1 MDPRR
6 RFNASERA
14 ALYLAADGRCSNP
27 ECGVELEPG
36 WHSDHIDPHS
46 QGGPTDVINGQAL
59 CPPCN
64 LKKGN
69 RVPNAPR
76 GWQAE
81 ALQRF
86 IPHPSSSF
94 LVTATPGAG
103 KTRFALAAA
112 RELLDAEVIQRVV
125 VVCPTSHL
133 RGQWKDAAHKHYG
146 IELDPGFKNGNGA
159 VATDMDG
166 PVVTYASVA
175 RQPKLYRKFVSDRPS
190 MVILDEVHHAGTAEH
205 LSWGDALLEAFE
217 PAQRRLLL
225 SGTPFR
231 SDGHPIPFVRY
242 LPGEDGVPRSQADY
256 AYGYGK
262 ALNDGVVRPIAFNAW
277 DGKAKWRDAGVVFEG
292 TLNDQDE
299 ELSKKA
305 LRTALHPDGEW
316 MPSVLRSANADL
328 TRVRV
333 AVPDAG
339 GLVVAYNQDAARAY
353 CKILAGICGEEPA
366 LAISDEPDASGVIER
381 FADGT
386 SRWLVAVQMVS
397 EGVDIPRLAV
407 GVYASKT
414 LAPLFFRQVV
424 GRFVRTRED
433 EDEMCSAL
441 FVPSV
446 PVLLAYAAEIEQERD
461 HALVEAVEK
470 AKQESAERRQM
481 SLDLD
486 MFEVVTSGEATH
498 HATILAGESYG
509 DAELVR
515 ARQVREQAGIR
526 SSISDAEIARL
537 IRLIGPA
544 AASRDAEPPDAPPA
558 PSVADEKK
566 ALRKLLASKVGR
578 FCRLTE
584 TEFGKVHG
592 SMNDMFGDVVGTA
605 TVETLNKRLQ
615 TIDQW
620 LRLQ

>member
-1 MDPRR
+1 MDQRR
-6 RFNASERA
+6 RFNSSERA
-14 ALYLAADGRCSNP
+14 ALYLAADGRCVG
-27 ECGVELEPG
+27 CGIELQPG
-36 WHSDHIDPHS
+36 WHSDHINPHS
-46 QGGPTDVINGQAL
+46 LNGPTDVINGQAM

-64 LKKGN
+64 LKKGD
-69 RVPNAPR
+69 RVSTSLR

-81 ALQRF
+81 ALQRL
-86 IPHPSSSF
+86 IPHASPNF

-103 KTRFALAAA
+103 KTRFALGAA

-133 RGQWKDAAHKHYG
+133 RGQWKDAAHEHAG
-146 IELDPGFKNGNGA
+146 IQLDPDFKNGNGA
-159 VATDMDG
+159 VAADMHG

-175 RQPKLYRKFVSDRPS
+175 RQPKLYRKFVSDRPT

-205 LSWGDALLEAFE
+205 LAWGGALLEAFE
-217 PAQRRLLL
+217 PACRRLLL

-231 SDGHPIPFVRY
+231 SDGNPIPFVRY
-242 LPGEDGVPRSQADY
+242 LPGEDGVLRSQADY
-256 AYGYGK
+256 AYGYGR

-277 DGKAKWRDAGVVFEG
+277 DGKAKWRDAGIVFEG
-292 TLNDQDE
+292 TLNDEDE

-316 MPSVLRSANADL
+316 MPSVLRSADADL
-328 TRVRV
+328 ARIR
-333 AVPDAG
+333 AEVPDAG
-339 GLVVAYNQDAARAY
+339 GLVIAYSQGAAQAY
-353 CKILAGICGEEPA
+353 CKILADITGEEPD
-366 LAISDEPDASGVIER
+366 LAISDEPNASGIITR
-381 FADGT
+381 FAKGT

-397 EGVDIPRLAV
+397 EGVDIPRLTV
-407 GVYASKT
+407 GVYASKI

-424 GRFVRTRED
+424 GRFVRTRSAED
-433 EDEMCSAL
+433 ETCSAL

-461 HALVEAVEK
+461 HALTEAVEQ
-470 AKQESAERRQM
+470 AQQERREREQM
-481 SLDLD
+481 SFDLD

-498 HATILAGESYG
+498 HATILAGQSYG
-509 DAELVR
+509 DAELAR
-515 ARQVREQAGIR
+515 ARQLREQAGIR
-526 SSISDAEIARL
+526 SRISDAEVARL
-537 IRLIGPA
+537 IRLVGPLASGPA
-544 AASRDAEPPDAPPA
+544 GPGTPP
-558 PSVADEKK
+558 PSPSTADEKR

-592 SMNDMFGDVVGTA
+592 SMNDMFGDTVPTA
-605 TVETLNKRLQ
+605 TVETLNKRLDA
-615 TIDQW
+615 IDQW